1 MLTTAPRYQRQADRR
16 RQTLVCCWPSHSAF
30 GVVAHF
36 CQSMARHHAPVSSL
50 PVRWRSKR
58 SVKKSRV
65 TVHDPCLLAAPQ
77 VHKAG
82 LLVVRTPDNGG
93 ALAVTTAKH
102 WLSLLGHSSP
112 APIVDEL
119 PPDQFLKTS
128 GNRRELKI
136 SIKFS
141 ARKGEKVA
149 SILDFHKCPRCRAF
163 IMTGQII
170 D

>member
-1 MLTTAPRYQRQADRR
+1 
-16 RQTLVCCWPSHSAF
+16 
-30 GVVAHF
+30 
-36 CQSMARHHAPVSSL
+36 MAV
-50 PVRWRSKR
+50 KTI
-58 SVKKSRV
+58 VKKSRV

-77 VHKAG
+77 VHKQVFW
-82 LLVVRTPDNGG
+82 LRTPDNGG

-112 APIVDEL
+112 APIVVEL

-141 ARKGEKVA
+141 ARKREKVA
-149 SILDFHKCPRCRAF
+149 SILDFHKCPRCRVF

-170 D
+170 DSTG